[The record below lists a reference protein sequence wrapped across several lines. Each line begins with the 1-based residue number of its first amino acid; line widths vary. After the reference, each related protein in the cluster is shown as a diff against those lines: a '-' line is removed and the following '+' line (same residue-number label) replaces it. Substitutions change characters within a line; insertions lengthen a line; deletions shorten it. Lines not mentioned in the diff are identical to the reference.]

1 MTSSVEGLETG
12 FHARSNS
19 VKEITHT
26 KPTEA
31 ALRAAKEEGNTEQD
45 VCIRGK

>member
-12 FHARSNS
+12 FDS

-26 KPTEA
+26 KPIEA
-31 ALRAAKEEGNTEQD
+31 ALRAAKEEGDTEQD